1 MDSGMAFSPS
11 EKAVVSASG
20 DARGVRRRPCAGSSM
35 ERRCR
40 GLSGEPFNQMMH
52 IAHATVQGTP
62 PMLSF

>member
-20 DARGVRRRPCAGSSM
+20 DARGVRRRPCAGSNV
-35 ERRCR
+35 ERKRR
-40 GLSGEPFNQMMH
+40 GLSGKPFNQTVH
-52 IAHATVQGTP
+52 IAHTTVQGTP